1 VAWCRYQLMLVM
13 ALPSLAVESCWRWR
27 WCCWVLLVMALPR
40 QHWPSRD
47 VIAESCWR
55 WCYRV
60 LLPMALPSLTGNGI
74 TEATLSVHDVAI
86 GSCWWWRCRGD
97 VGRGVISLSSH
108 AGDGV
113 AKVTLAMA
121 WCRYRVLLAMALP
134 RWRWS
139 WCHVATKSCW
149 WWHCRVDVG
158 CGVMLLPSH
167 ASDGILS
174 SSGHAG
180 DGVAKATLVMVLPTT
195 MLMWHLVWFAY
206 KYWVNRK

>member
-74 TEATLSVHDVAI
+74 TEATLSVAWCCYRVLLVMALPRQCWSWCDIAI
-86 GSCWWWRCRGD
+86 ESCWWWRCQGD
-97 VGRGVISLSSH
+97 IGHGMMSLSSL
-108 AGDGV
+108 ASD
-113 AKVTLAMA
+113 ATAEVTLVVVSCCYQVML
-121 WCRYRVLLAMALP
+121 VMALSS
-134 RWRWS
+134 RCWLWRDVATESCWRWHGQGDIGHS
-139 WCHVATKSCW
+139 VA
-149 WWHCRVDVG
+149 DD
-158 CGVMLLPSH
+158 H
-167 ASDGILS
+167 AN
-174 SSGHAG
+174 
-180 DGVAKATLVMVLPTT
+180 ATPGLICI
-195 MLMWHLVWFAY
+195 
-206 KYWVNRK
+206 